1 MRDDLL
7 FYYERELTWLR
18 QMGAEFSERYP
29 KVAARLQLE
38 PSKCEDPHVERLLE
52 GFAFLAARVHLK
64 IDDDFP
70 EITESLLNIVYP
82 HYIRPV
88 PSMSVVQFHLDPD
101 QGELTSGFSIARES
115 MLYSRPVGG
124 VSCRFRT
131 CFDTTLWPLS
141 IEAAEWKTP
150 ERISPP
156 INTIDSAAVLRL
168 DLRCLGNVTFDRLE
182 LRSLRFF
189 VSGENNLSHA
199 LYELLAN
206 NVRQII
212 VRDTAPGSRRP
223 PVVLPGSALKPA
235 GFEENEALLPYP
247 RRSFT
252 GYRLLQEYFTFP
264 QKFLFFDLSG
274 LEKLQNAG
282 FGSRAEILFLI
293 SPFQR
298 AERQQNLEVGVSAGT
313 FRLGCSPV
321 VNLFPQTSEPILLD
335 QKRHEYLVAPDARRQ
350 QSTEAFSIDQVIG
363 ITPHASRT
371 VYYEPLYAFG
381 HSSESRDRAFWY
393 ATRRPCGWR
402 TDAGTDLYISFV
414 DVSGRPAFPREDAI
428 TLRLTCFNRD
438 LPSRLPFGNEAGD
451 FELEG
456 GGPVKRIVALI
467 KPTQVV
473 QPQLGK
479 GLHWR
484 LISQLSLNY
493 LSIVEGGGQALREI
507 LRLYNTPGSVHLD
520 RQIQGILN
528 VDSQPCLTQI
538 ASDEGVSFVRGRKV
552 SLEFDEEQFAGGG
565 VYLFASVIERFLGL
579 YVSLNSFSVLEAR
592 TRQRKEVLKQWPP
605 RAGARVLL

>member
-1 MRDDLL
+1 VRDDLL
-7 FYYERELTWLR
+7 FYYERELTYLR
-18 QMGAEFSERYP
+18 QMGAEFGEKYP
-29 KVAARLQLE
+29 KIASRLLLE
-38 PSKCEDPHVERLLE
+38 PSKCEDPHVERILE
-52 GFAFLAARVHLK
+52 AFAFLTARVHLK

-82 HYIRPV
+82 HYIRPI

-101 QGELTSGFSIARES
+101 QGELTSGFQIPRES

-156 INTIDSAAVLRL
+156 IKTTDSFAVLRL
-168 DLRCLGNVTFDRLE
+168 DMRCVGNVTFDRLE
-182 LRSLRFF
+182 LSSLRFY
-189 VSGENNLSHA
+189 VSGESNVSHT

-212 VRDTAPGSRRP
+212 IRDTAPGSRRQP
-223 PVVLPGSALKPA
+223 IVLPGSALRPA
-235 GFEENEALLPYP
+235 GFEEDEAVLPYS
-247 RRSFT
+247 RRSFA

-274 LEKLQNAG
+274 LEKLQSAG
-282 FGSRAEILFLI
+282 FSNRAEFLFLV
-293 SPFQR
+293 SQFQR
-298 AERQQNLEVGVSAGT
+298 SERQQNLEVSVSGST

-335 QKRHEYLVAPDARRQ
+335 QKRHEYVVVPDARRQ
-350 QSTEAFSIDQVIG
+350 QSTEAFSIEKVIG

-371 VYYEPLYAFG
+371 VDYEPLYAFG
-381 HSSESRDRAFWY
+381 HSSDSKDQAFWY
-393 ATRRPCGWR
+393 ATRRPCSWR
-402 TDAGTDLYISFV
+402 SDGGSDVYVAFV
-414 DVSGRPAFPREDAI
+414 DISGRPAFPEEDAI
-428 TLRLTCFNRD
+428 TVRLTCFNRD

-451 FELEG
+451 FELEA
-456 GGPVKRIVALI
+456 GGPVKRIVALT
-467 KPTQVV
+467 KPTAVV

-484 LISQLSLNY
+484 LISQLALNY
-493 LSIVEGGGQALREI
+493 LSVVDGGAEALREI
-507 LRLYNTPGSVHLD
+507 LRLYNATGSVHLD

-552 SLEFDEEQFAGGG
+552 RLEFDEEQFAGGG

-579 YVSLNSFSVLEAR
+579 YVSLNSFSVLEAQ
-592 TRQRKEVLKQWPP
+592 TRQRKEVLKEWPP
-605 RAGARVLL
+605 RAGARMLL